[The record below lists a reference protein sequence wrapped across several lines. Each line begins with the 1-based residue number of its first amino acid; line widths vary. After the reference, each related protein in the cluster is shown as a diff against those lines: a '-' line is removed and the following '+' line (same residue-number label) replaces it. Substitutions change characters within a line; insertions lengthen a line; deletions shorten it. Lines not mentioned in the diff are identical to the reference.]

1 MNKKPENTYLSTQQ
15 AADLLGISR
24 TAILKRIK
32 KGEINA
38 DKIGR
43 NYIIHYGNL
52 VGELSEDDKKD
63 IKKTVKKAVKEYG
76 ETFKLLGKE

>member
-1 MNKKPENTYLSTQQ
+1 MNKKLEKTYLSTQQ
-15 AADLLGISR
+15 VADLLGISR

-32 KGEINA
+32 KGEIKA

-43 NYIIHYGNL
+43 NYIINYGNL